1 MLTPVALRA
10 RRTADAGEH
19 AVLGEQ
25 IDEPLGVQ
33 DTLRT
38 VAGAADERFGPG
50 CQSSPH
56 AQPWCGSA
64 RVVDQD
70 VQVLIFVAY
79 PGGRR
84 LDAVVVSR
92 IDVDEGRT

>member
-1 MLTPVALRA
+1 MKRPHAQMLTPVALRA

-19 AVLGEQ
+19 AALGEQ

-50 CQSSPH
+50 CQSSRP
-56 AQPWCGSA
+56 
-64 RVVDQD
+64 
-70 VQVLIFVAY
+70 
-79 PGGRR
+79 
-84 LDAVVVSR
+84 AVVR
-92 IDVDEGRT
+92 QCPRC